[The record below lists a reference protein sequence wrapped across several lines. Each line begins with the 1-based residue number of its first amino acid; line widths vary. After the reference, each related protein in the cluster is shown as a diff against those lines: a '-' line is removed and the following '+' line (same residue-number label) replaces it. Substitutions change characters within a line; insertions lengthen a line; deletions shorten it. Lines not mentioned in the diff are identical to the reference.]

1 VIQKPARVIIDTNV
15 FIRYLLRP
23 GAATRRLIEDL
34 WLEDKIIVVSSPE
47 LFVELSQV
55 LERETIRAYIH
66 PEVGLVLLE
75 TLQSKAEFLP
85 PLGEVPAYSR
95 DPKDDKFVACAI
107 AAQAAFLTSEDRDLL
122 ALGSLGEIQ
131 ILTPYDFLHQIEMPG

>member
-1 VIQKPARVIIDTNV
+1 VIRQPVRVVIDTNV
-15 FIRYLLRP
+15 FVRYLLRP

-47 LFVELSQV
+47 LFVELRQV
-55 LERETIRAYIH
+55 LDRETIRAYIH
-66 PEVGLVLLE
+66 PEEGLVLLE
-75 TLQSKAEFLP
+75 TLQSKAEFLL

-107 AAQAAFLTSEDRDLL
+107 AAQAAFLISEDRDLL
-122 ALGSLGEIQ
+122 ALGSIGEIQ
-131 ILTPYDFLHQIEMPG
+131 ILTPYDFVHQIEIP

>member
-1 VIQKPARVIIDTNV
+1 VIQQPVRVVIDTNV
-15 FIRYLLRP
+15 FVRYLLRI
-23 GAATRRLIEDL
+23 GAATRRLIEDF
-34 WLEDKIIVVSSPE
+34 WLEDMIIVVSAPE
-47 LFVELSQV
+47 LFQELSQV
-55 LERETIRAYIH
+55 LEREAIRAYIH
-66 PEVGLVLLE
+66 PDEGLVLLE

-107 AAQAAFLTSEDRDLL
+107 AAQAAFLISEDRDLL

-131 ILTPYDFLHQIEMPG
+131 ILTPYDFLRQIEMPG

>member
-1 VIQKPARVIIDTNV
+1 VIQKPVRVIIDTNV
-15 FIRYLLRP
+15 FVRYLLRP

-34 WLEDKIIVVSSPE
+34 WLEERIIVVSSPE
-47 LFVELSQV
+47 LFVELSKV
-55 LERETIRAYIH
+55 LETETIRAYIR

-107 AAQAAFLTSEDRDLL
+107 AAQAAFLISEDRDLL
-122 ALGSLGEIQ
+122 AFGNLGEIQ
-131 ILTPYDFLHQIEMPG
+131 ILTPYDFLRQIELP